1 MLYFVINGN
10 QSQNFSHKKIQ
21 EGDRALDLYTAT
33 VILTIAL
40 LLVSI
45 VDIYTSRMIGSS
57 MKRNCIIVCVLIA
70 CSLFFEWAGVKTN
83 GADPA
88 LIPLHKAVKLLE
100 FCLAPLTCAMAAM
113 SYSKLRFPRLVAA
126 LTTVHVIFEI
136 IALRYGLVISIDDA
150 NIYHRGVLY
159 PVYIAVFT
167 LSILYCFASIMY
179 DEMRHYRRPTSAVIA
194 ILLFLILGIGMQMMF
209 SEVRVDYMCIA
220 IGNYF
225 VYNHRCKMI
234 LQLDGLTYLLN
245 RRCYEKDVE
254 RIEAPTMIISMDVN
268 KFKKVNDTYGH
279 ATGDY
284 YLKTVASLI
293 SVVYSR
299 YGSCYRCG
307 GDEFCILL
315 KKSIDRTEELNR
327 QFENKI
333 REKQR
338 TDPKF
343 PDVSVGFALFGSAD
357 EPIQEAFARAD
368 EMMYAAKRQTAK

>member
-1 MLYFVINGN
+1 M
-10 QSQNFSHKKIQ
+10 
-21 EGDRALDLYTAT
+21 DLYTAT

-45 VDIYTSRMIGSS
+45 ADIYTSRMIGSG
-57 MKRNCIIVCVLIA
+57 MKKNCIIVCVLIA

-83 GADPA
+83 GAEPE
-88 LIPLHKAVKLLE
+88 LILLHKTVKLLE

-113 SYSKLRFPRLVAA
+113 SYSKLRFPKLVAA
-126 LTTVHVIFEI
+126 LTAAHVVFEI
-136 IALRYGLVISIDDA
+136 VALHYGLVISIDEA
-150 NIYHRGVLY
+150 NIYHRGPLY

-179 DEMRHYRRPTSAVIA
+179 DEVRHYRRPTSAVIA
-194 ILLFLILGIGMQMMF
+194 VLLFLILGIGMQMMF

-220 IGNYF
+220 FGNYF

-245 RRCYEKDVE
+245 RRCYEKDIE
-254 RIEAPTMIISMDVN
+254 RIEAPTMVISMDVN
-268 KFKKVNDTYGH
+268 KFKEVNDTYGH
-279 ATGDY
+279 AAGDY
-284 YLKTVASLI
+284 YLKAIASLI

-299 YGSCYRCG
+299 YGACYRCG

-315 KKSIDRTEELNR
+315 TKGIDRTDELNR
-327 QFENKI
+327 QFESKI

-338 TDPKF
+338 TDHKF
-343 PDVSVGFALFGSAD
+343 PCVSLGYALFGGENERIEDAL
-357 EPIQEAFARAD
+357 AKAD
-368 EMMYAAKRQTAK
+368 EMMYTAKRNLEA